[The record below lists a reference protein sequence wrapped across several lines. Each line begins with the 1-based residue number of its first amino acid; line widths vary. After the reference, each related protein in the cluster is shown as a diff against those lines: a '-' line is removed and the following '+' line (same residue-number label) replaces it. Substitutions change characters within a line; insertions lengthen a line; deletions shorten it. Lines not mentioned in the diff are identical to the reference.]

1 MRPARGG
8 RYLPAVTIRLGIVGC
23 GSFSRSFIPL
33 FNAHPLVNGVVLCDV
48 DADKLAAAAQTH
60 DITDTAASLDDLC
73 ADASVD
79 AVALFTQN
87 WLHAPQA
94 AAALRAGKHVYSAV
108 PTGITQPEIGDLVG
122 AVETSGRVY
131 MLGETS
137 YYYPA
142 VLYCRNRFRNGDFG
156 RVVYGEAEYIHD
168 FDHGLYDVMKWR
180 GGERWRETAGGPPM
194 HYPTHSTSQILSVTG
209 ARMTHVS
216 CQGFVDDHEDGLFGA
231 GANRWDNP
239 FSNQTALF
247 RLSDGSSCRINE
259 MRRVGH
265 PGAVRMSLF
274 GTQGSFEQHVAGTR
288 WLTRDRESTAVDE
301 QLACTGVPALP
312 ASDNPMRAVT
322 AHDGTHEGMSILHPV
337 QRLPR
342 QFLDIPS
349 GHSGSHQFLVDDFVR
364 AAVDGSMP
372 PNNAWDAARYALPG
386 IVAHESALR
395 DGELLEIPD
404 LGDTPSKPIEY
415 CEPPA

>member
-1 MRPARGG
+1 
-8 RYLPAVTIRLGIVGC
+8 LPAVTIRLGIVGC

-33 FNAHPLVNGVVLCDV
+33 FVAHPLVNGVVLCDV
-48 DADKLAAAAQTH
+48 DADKLATAAQTH
-60 DITDTAASLDDLC
+60 GITDTAASLDDLC
-73 ADASVD
+73 TDASVD

-94 AAALRAGKHVYSAV
+94 TAALRAGKHVYSAV
-108 PTGITQPEIGDLVG
+108 PTGITRQEIVDLVS

-142 VLYCRNRFRNGDFG
+142 VLYCRQRFRSGDFG

-180 GGERWRETAGGPPM
+180 GGDRWRETAGGPPM
-194 HYPTHSTSQILSVTG
+194 LYPTHSTSQILSVTG
-209 ARMTHVS
+209 AHMTHVS

-247 RLSDGSSCRINE
+247 RLCDGSSCRINE
-259 MRRVGH
+259 MRRLGH

-288 WLTRDRESTAVDE
+288 WLTRDREATESVDE
-301 QLACTGVPALP
+301 ELACTGVPAR
-312 ASDNPMRAVT
+312 SHDPMSAVT
-322 AHDGTHEGMSILHPV
+322 ADDGTHEGMSVQHPV

-342 QFLDIPS
+342 EFLDIPS
-349 GHSGSHQFLVDDFVR
+349 GHAGSHQFLVDDFVR
-364 AAVDGSMP
+364 AAVEGAVP
-372 PNNAWDAARYALPG
+372 PNNVWDAARYALPG

-395 DGELLEIPD
+395 GGELLSIPD
-404 LGDTPSKPIEY
+404 LGGPPSDPVEY
-415 CEPPA
+415 TAPPA

>member
-1 MRPARGG
+1 M
-8 RYLPAVTIRLGIVGC
+8 PAVTIRLGIVGC

-33 FNAHPLVNGVVLCDV
+33 FDAHPLVNGVVLCDV
-48 DADKLAAAAQTH
+48 DAEKLATAAQTH
-60 DITDTAASLDDLC
+60 GITDTAASLDDLC
-73 ADASVD
+73 TDASVD

-94 AAALRAGKHVYSAV
+94 TAALRAGKHVYSAV
-108 PTGITQPEIGDLVG
+108 PTGITRQEIVDLVS

-142 VLYCRNRFRNGDFG
+142 VLYCRQRFRSGDFG

-180 GGERWRETAGGPPM
+180 GGDRWRETAGGPPM
-194 HYPTHSTSQILSVTG
+194 LYPTHSTSQILSVTG
-209 ARMTHVS
+209 AHMTHVS
-216 CQGFVDDHEDGLFGA
+216 CQGFVDDHEDGLFGV

-247 RLSDGSSCRINE
+247 RLSDGSCCRINE

-274 GTQGSFEQHVAGTR
+274 GTQGSFEQQVAGAR
-288 WLTRDRESTAVDE
+288 WLTRNREATESVDE
-301 QLACTGVPALP
+301 ELACTGVPAR
-312 ASDNPMRAVT
+312 SHDPMSAVT
-322 AHDGTHEGMSILHPV
+322 ADDGTHEGMSVQHPV

-342 QFLDIPS
+342 EFLDIPS
-349 GHSGSHQFLVDDFVR
+349 GHAGSHQFLVDDFVR
-364 AAVDGSMP
+364 AAVEGAVP
-372 PNNAWDAARYALPG
+372 PNNVWDAARYALPG

-395 DGELLEIPD
+395 GGELLSIPD
-404 LGDTPSKPIEY
+404 LGGPRSDPVEY
-415 CEPPA
+415 TAPPA

>member
-1 MRPARGG
+1 M
-8 RYLPAVTIRLGIVGC
+8 PAVTIRLGIVGC

-33 FNAHPLVNGVVLCDV
+33 FDAHPLVNGVVLCDV
-48 DADKLAAAAQTH
+48 DAEKLATAAQTH
-60 DITDTAASLDDLC
+60 GITDTAASLDDLC
-73 ADASVD
+73 TDASVD

-94 AAALRAGKHVYSAV
+94 TAALRAGKHVYSAV
-108 PTGITQPEIGDLVG
+108 PTGITRQEIVDLVS

-142 VLYCRNRFRNGDFG
+142 VLYCRQRFRSGDFG

-180 GGERWRETAGGPPM
+180 GGDRWRETAGGPPM
-194 HYPTHSTSQILSVTG
+194 LYPTHSTSQILSVTG
-209 ARMTHVS
+209 AHMTHVS
-216 CQGFVDDHEDGLFGA
+216 CQGFVDDHEDGLFGV

-247 RLSDGSSCRINE
+247 RLSDGSCCRINE
-259 MRRVGH
+259 MRRLGH

-274 GTQGSFEQHVAGTR
+274 GTQGSFEQQVAGAR
-288 WLTRDRESTAVDE
+288 WLTRNREATESVDE
-301 QLACTGVPALP
+301 ELACTGVPAR
-312 ASDNPMRAVT
+312 SHDPMSAVT
-322 AHDGTHEGMSILHPV
+322 ADDGTHEGMSVQHPV

-342 QFLDIPS
+342 EFLDIPS
-349 GHSGSHQFLVDDFVR
+349 GHAGSHQFLVDDFVR
-364 AAVDGSMP
+364 AAVEGAVP
-372 PNNAWDAARYALPG
+372 PNNVWDAARYALPG

-395 DGELLEIPD
+395 GGELLSIPD
-404 LGDTPSKPIEY
+404 LGGPRSDPVEY
-415 CEPPA
+415 TAPPA